1 MATAKQ
7 GTCCKTL
14 LFPKF
19 EACVI
24 QPSTRTSYKSSGNF
38 LAASNMKQGQ
48 TSWNVLI
55 TSKDSSLEEI
65 GSNDKS
71 ICRGWLA
78 IMPCK
83 DVGKAADS
91 ADLPKPTDT
100 ETLVVFFCKEKSV
113 SSGSSSSA
121 SLKSSFVANVKRG
134 EALLWAITALRTL
147 RSAHGIVLSHS
158 RIHSQTWRLNCRY
171 SIYLLFLITY
181 I

>member
-100 ETLVVFFCKEKSV
+100 ETLVVFFAKKKCVQWLIQQCFVEV
-113 SSGSSSSA
+113 FICCECQAGR
-121 SLKSSFVANVKRG
+121 SFA
-134 EALLWAITALRTL
+134 
-147 RSAHGIVLSHS
+147 LSH
-158 RIHSQTWRLNCRY
+158 HSAENAPIGPWHSTE
-171 SIYLLFLITY
+171 S
-181 I
+181 

>member
-100 ETLVVFFCKEKSV
+100 ETLVVFFCKEKVCPVAHPAVLRWSLHLLRM
-113 SSGSSSSA
+113 SSGAKLCFEPSQ
-121 SLKSSFVANVKRG
+121 RW
-134 EALLWAITALRTL
+134 E
-147 RSAHGIVLSHS
+147 RSDRPMA
-158 RIHSQTWRLNCRY
+158 
-171 SIYLLFLITY
+171 
-181 I
+181 